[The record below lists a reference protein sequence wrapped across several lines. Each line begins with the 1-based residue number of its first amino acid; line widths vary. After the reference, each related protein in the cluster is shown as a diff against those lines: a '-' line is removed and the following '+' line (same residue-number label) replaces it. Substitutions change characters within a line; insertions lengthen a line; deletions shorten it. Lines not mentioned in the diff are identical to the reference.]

1 MSSYQPECPC
11 NPSLFA
17 DSWQATCAACMLRPA
32 LAQVLPDIDQAGIA
46 DMDELS
52 TAIQVVFI
60 QLAVSADILVDLEQS
75 DPERLLQLV
84 EGGM

>member
-1 MSSYQPECPC
+1 MAMRA
-11 NPSLFA
+11 LLHVHA
-17 DSWQATCAACMLRPA
+17 A
-32 LAQVLPDIDQAGIA
+32 LAQVLPDIEQAGIA

-60 QLAVSADILVDLEQS
+60 QLAVSADILVELEQS
-75 DPERLLQLV
+75 DPERLVQLV